1 MSASIPVRAHSL
13 LVVLVLVPAAATA
26 QSTLPVIGE
35 IEVVGHEVFEAG
47 GTAPYRFANRL
58 HVRTRERIVR
68 NDLLFES
75 GDPVDYELIEQTER
89 NLRGLPFLRDARLE
103 TTEVDSDGDGATD
116 RLDVRVTTWDRWTL
130 SPRVDFQQ
138 VEDRTLWEL
147 GVSEKNLLGFGK
159 AVTLSHRQNL
169 DRTIDRLTY
178 DDQQLFHT
186 NITLTGTL
194 SQLSDGYDRLL
205 IVDRPFLSLRD
216 PWTYTIGAGG
226 FRRTDPIVE
235 HGVEVDRLRHRG
247 RWGDLVLGRAIV
259 RRDAHAI
266 RLVGAY
272 RFRSDHVGTDRR
284 EFGIAEVGLQAV
296 SHRFVRLTHVNQFE
310 RTEDFNL
317 GTESH
322 VTLGLASEALGGA
335 APATFVAAGHQ
346 QGVVLR
352 DEHFVILNAAVG
364 GRREGASWRNLA
376 ASAGVRYLLKP
387 SPRTAIIGRVDYV
400 HGHRFDPE
408 VQLRLGIESGLRGY
422 PVRQFTG
429 NRSLLL
435 SIEERWFVAD
445 DVWQLFSLGVAGFFD
460 SGFVW
465 PEGQPVH
472 FGDLRSAIGV
482 SLLVG
487 SHRLAARGGVRF
499 DLGYALNP
507 IDGVKRWAGAA
518 FSDIGF

>member
-1 MSASIPVRAHSL
+1 MRAQAFLS
-13 LVVLVLVPAAATA
+13 VLVLIPAASPAQPAT
-26 QSTLPVIGE
+26 PVIGE
-35 IEVVGHEVFEAG
+35 IEVIRHEVFEAG

-75 GDPVDYELIEQTER
+75 GDPVDYELIAQTER
-89 NLRGLPFLRDARLE
+89 NLRDLPFLRDARLE
-103 TTEVDSDGDGATD
+103 TTDVDSDGDGATD
-116 RLDVRVTTWDRWTL
+116 HVNIRVTTWDRWTL
-130 SPRVDFQQ
+130 SPRIDFQQ

-147 GVSEKNLLGFGK
+147 GASEKNLFGFGK
-159 AVTLSHRQNL
+159 AITFSHRQNL

-205 IVDRPFLSLRD
+205 LIDRPFLSLRD
-216 PWTYTIGAGG
+216 PWAYTIGGGG
-226 FRRTDPIVE
+226 FRRTDPIIE
-235 HGVEVDRLRHRG
+235 HGVEIDRLQHRG
-247 RWGDLVLGRAIV
+247 RWSDLALGRAIV
-259 RRDAHAI
+259 RRDAHAV
-266 RLVGAY
+266 RLTGAY
-272 RFRSDHVGTDRR
+272 RFRSDRVGADRR

-335 APATFVAAGHQ
+335 RAATFLAAGHQ
-346 QGVVLR
+346 QGVVFS
-352 DEHFVILNAAVG
+352 DDHFVILNAAMG
-364 GRREGASWRNLA
+364 GRREGALWRNLS
-376 ASAGVRYLLKP
+376 ASVGARYLLKP
-387 SPRTAIIGRVDYV
+387 SPRTALIGRADYV
-400 HGHRFDPE
+400 HGHRLDPE

-445 DVWQLFSLGVAGFFD
+445 DVWQLLSLGVAAYVD

-465 PEGQPVH
+465 PEGQPVRL
-472 FGDLRSAIGV
+472 GDLRSAIGV
-482 SLLVG
+482 SLLLG
-487 SHRLAARGGVRF
+487 SNRLATRGGVRF

-507 IDGVKRWAGAA
+507 VDGVKRWVGAA

>member
-1 MSASIPVRAHSL
+1 MSALIPVPAL
-13 LVVLVLVPAAATA
+13 LIVFLLVPATVSA
-26 QSTLPVIGE
+26 QFAPPVIGE
-35 IEVVGHEVFEAG
+35 IEVVSHEVFETG
-47 GTAPYRFANRL
+47 GTAPYRLANRL
-58 HVRTRERIVR
+58 HVRTRERVVR

-89 NLRGLPFLRDARLE
+89 NLRDLPFLRDARLE

-116 RLDVRVTTWDRWTL
+116 RVDVRVTTWDRWTL

-138 VEDRTLWEL
+138 VADRTIWEL
-147 GVSEKNLLGFGK
+147 GASEKNLLGFGK
-159 AVTLSHRQNL
+159 AITFSHRQNL

-186 NITLTGTL
+186 RNRLTATL
-194 SQLSDGYDRLL
+194 SQLSDGYDRLFL
-205 IVDRPFLSLRD
+205 IDRPFLSLRD

-235 HGVEVDRLRHRG
+235 HGVEIDRLPHRG
-247 RWGDLVLGRAIV
+247 RWSDLAVGRAIV
-259 RRDAHAI
+259 RRDAHAV
-266 RLVGAY
+266 RLLGAY
-272 RFRSDHVGTDRR
+272 RFRSDHVGAERR

-335 APATFVAAGHQ
+335 AGATFVAAGHQ
-346 QGVVLR
+346 QGVVF
-352 DEHFVILNAAVG
+352 DDDHFVILNAAVG
-364 GRREGASWRNLA
+364 GRREGALWRNLS
-376 ASAGVRYLLKP
+376 ASAGARYLLKP
-387 SPRTAIIGRVDYV
+387 SPRTALIGRLDYV
-400 HGHRFDPE
+400 HGHRLDPE

-429 NRSLLL
+429 DRSLLL

-445 DVWQLFSLGVAGFFD
+445 DVWQLLSLGVAGFFD

-465 PEGQPVH
+465 PEGAPVRI
-472 FGDLRSAIGV
+472 GDLRSAIGV

-487 SHRLAARGGVRF
+487 SHRLAARGGIRF
-499 DLGYALNP
+499 DFGYALNP
-507 IDGVKRWAGAA
+507 IDGVKRWVGSA

>member
-1 MSASIPVRAHSL
+1 MSASIPVRAHAL

-335 APATFVAAGHQ
+335 APGDI
-346 QGVVLR
+346 R
-352 DEHFVILNAAVG
+352 RG
-364 GRREGASWRNLA
+364 GT
-376 ASAGVRYLLKP
+376 SAG
-387 SPRTAIIGRVDYV
+387 
-400 HGHRFDPE
+400 
-408 VQLRLGIESGLRGY
+408 RGS
-422 PVRQFTG
+422 FAT
-429 NRSLLL
+429 NTS
-435 SIEERWFVAD
+435 S
-445 DVWQLFSLGVAGFFD
+445 S
-460 SGFVW
+460 
-465 PEGQPVH
+465 
-472 FGDLRSAIGV
+472 
-482 SLLVG
+482 
-487 SHRLAARGGVRF
+487 
-499 DLGYALNP
+499 
-507 IDGVKRWAGAA
+507 
-518 FSDIGF
+518 